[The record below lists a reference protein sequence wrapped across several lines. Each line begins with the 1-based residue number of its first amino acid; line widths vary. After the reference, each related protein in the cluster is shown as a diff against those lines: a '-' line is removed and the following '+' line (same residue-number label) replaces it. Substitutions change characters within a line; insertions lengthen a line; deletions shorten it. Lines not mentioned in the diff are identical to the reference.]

1 MQMRSESSLSRRRF
15 LQQLGVGAVAAPF
28 ITSGWMRSAPNSR
41 LLHASFGAS
50 GMAWA
55 DLTSITR
62 HPAVTLAAVADVDLT
77 RTGQV
82 REQFP
87 DARIY
92 QDWRELLDREQELDT
107 VNVSTPDHM
116 HAPIAMSALQLG
128 KHVYCEKPLTHNIY
142 ESRQLTEVARRR
154 GLVTQMGIQIH
165 SASEY
170 QTAVQRIQQLRIG
183 KITEVHTWSGKK
195 WGDPGAMPQRTD
207 PVPEGLDWDQ
217 WVGVAA
223 MRPFIGDGWYH
234 PGNWRKRLDFGTGT
248 FGDMGCHIYDPVF
261 AALALTAPISVR
273 SEGPA
278 PNDHSWAID
287 ARIEYVF
294 PGTPF
299 TEGRTVK
306 VTWYDGDQR
315 PGPDITR
322 VLGELLVPDQ
332 GSIFL
337 GTQGAML
344 LPHIGRPVLLPEADH
359 DNDRLPRVP
368 GDDHWRQFVE
378 AVLGNGT
385 TLTKFDYSGPL
396 TEAVLLGSLATR
408 FPQTTLQ
415 WDAAKLRFTNLR
427 EANQFVR
434 STYRKGWAVKGL

>member
-1 MQMRSESSLSRRRF
+1 
-15 LQQLGVGAVAAPF
+15 
-28 ITSGWMRSAPNSR
+28 
-41 LLHASFGAS
+41 
-50 GMAWA
+50 
-55 DLTSITR
+55 
-62 HPAVTLAAVADVDLT
+62 
-77 RTGQV
+77 
-82 REQFP
+82 
-87 DARIY
+87 
-92 QDWRELLDREQELDT
+92 
-107 VNVSTPDHM
+107 
-116 HAPIAMSALQLG
+116 
-128 KHVYCEKPLTHNIY
+128 
-142 ESRQLTEVARRR
+142 
-154 GLVTQMGIQIH
+154 MGIQIH

-170 QTAVQRIQQLRIG
+170 RTAVQRIQQLRIG

-306 VTWYDGDQR
+306 VTWYDGDER
-315 PGPDITR
+315 PGPDDHPGFGRTA
-322 VLGELLVPDQ
+322 
-332 GSIFL
+332 
-337 GTQGAML
+337 GARPGL
-344 LPHIGRPVLLPEADH
+344 DLPGHARRHVAPAHRPPCPVAGGR
-359 DNDRLPRVP
+359 
-368 GDDHWRQFVE
+368 
-378 AVLGNGT
+378 
-385 TLTKFDYSGPL
+385 S
-396 TEAVLLGSLATR
+396 
-408 FPQTTLQ
+408 
-415 WDAAKLRFTNLR
+415 
-427 EANQFVR
+427 
-434 STYRKGWAVKGL
+434 